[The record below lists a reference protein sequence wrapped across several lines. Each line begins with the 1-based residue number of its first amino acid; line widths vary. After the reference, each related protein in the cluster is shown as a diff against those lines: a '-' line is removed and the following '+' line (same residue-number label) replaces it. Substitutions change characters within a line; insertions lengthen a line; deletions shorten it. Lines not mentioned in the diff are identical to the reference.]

1 MIGQNIGL
9 ILMFIGDLIASCV
22 LALAIYWKLALVAIF
37 GCMPPLLLAGFL
49 HMRFDRYAQDRCAK
63 YFLESARFTAEA
75 IAAIRTVSAF
85 GLESRIVERYST
97 RLDMAFTAS
106 AKASFWSMLF
116 FSLSDSLDFLGLWRR
131 SESSYRGHDSLT
143 FEAMGLCFWYGGRLV
158 SFHEL
163 SVGNFFMIFT
173 AILFGGQAAG
183 FTFGFTSSR
192 FPVSSQISNVAQL
205 KA

>member
-9 ILMFIGDLIASCV
+9 ILMLIGDLIASCV

-49 HMRFDRYAQDRCAK
+49 HMRFDRYAQDRCAR
-63 YFLESARFTAEA
+63 YFLESTRFTAES

-97 RLDMAFTAS
+97 RLDMAVTAS

-131 SESSYRGHDSLT
+131 SESFL
-143 FEAMGLCFWYGGRLV
+143 LW
-158 SFHEL
+158 
-163 SVGNFFMIFT
+163 
-173 AILFGGQAAG
+173 Q
-183 FTFGFTSSR
+183 
-192 FPVSSQISNVAQL
+192 
-205 KA
+205 